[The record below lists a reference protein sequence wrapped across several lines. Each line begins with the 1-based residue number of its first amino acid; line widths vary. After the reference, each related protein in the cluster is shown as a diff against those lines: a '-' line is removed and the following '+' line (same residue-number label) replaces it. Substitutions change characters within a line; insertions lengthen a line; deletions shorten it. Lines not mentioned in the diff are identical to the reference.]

1 MYMGFLKTLVTILGA
16 IAIII
21 VFNSVMNYFGVK
33 LSNYLIYIGWFVG
46 ILILYVILP
55 RKFKFFGNE

>member
-1 MYMGFLKTLVTILGA
+1 MGFLKTLVTILGA

>member
-1 MYMGFLKTLVTILGA
+1 MYMSFLKTIVIIIGA

-21 VFNSVMNYFGVK
+21 VFNSIMNYFGVG

-46 ILILYVILP
+46 ILILYMLLP
-55 RKFKFFGNE
+55 KKFKFFEKE